1 MRGGLEDI
9 WFVIAAFNEAS
20 AIKTVV
26 SPIVEA
32 GYSVVVV
39 DDYSRDD
46 TSHVAMSAG
55 ATVVRH
61 PVNLGQGAALQ
72 TGIRFALR
80 KKARVLVTFDADGQ
94 HRLLDAEM
102 MVRVLQDKGL
112 DVVLGSRFL
121 GVRSETMPSRKA
133 ALLKLAALFTRFTTG
148 VRVTDAHNG
157 LRALTSDAAS
167 RLSIRQNR
175 MAHASEIISQIAKL
189 KFRYAEVPVE
199 VLYSDYSKAKGQ
211 KMSNSLSIV
220 IELFLGRLY

>member
-46 TSHVAMSAG
+46 TSPVARSAG

-102 MVRVLQDKGL
+102 MVRVLQVKGL